1 MPEVPL
7 LLVIDDEP
15 DFLEIFSTKFSAEGF
30 RVETAQSGEEGIRK
44 AKSLKPD
51 LILMD
56 VKMPGLSGVDA
67 MLKLKDDPETKG
79 IKVVFLTSLGD
90 PRAEMQEM
98 NRRLSTEV
106 GAEGY
111 LRKTDDL
118 DSIVQKVREL
128 IAKSK

>member
-1 MPEVPL
+1 MPEAPL
-7 LLVIDDEP
+7 LLIVDDEP
-15 DFLEIFSTKFSAEGF
+15 DFLEIFSAKFSAEGF
-30 RVETAQSGEEGIRK
+30 RVETAHDGEDGIRK

-67 MLKLKDDPETKG
+67 VLRLKDDPETKN
-79 IKVVFLTSLGD
+79 IKVVFLTNLGD
-90 PRAEMQEM
+90 PREEMQAI

-111 LRKTDDL
+111 LRKTDNL
-118 DSIVQKVREL
+118 DALVDQVRAFL
-128 IAKSK
+128 K